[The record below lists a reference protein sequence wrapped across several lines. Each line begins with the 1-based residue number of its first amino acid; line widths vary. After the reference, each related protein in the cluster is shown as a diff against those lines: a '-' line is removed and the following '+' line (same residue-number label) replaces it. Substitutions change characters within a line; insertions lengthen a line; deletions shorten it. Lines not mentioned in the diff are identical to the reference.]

1 MATFQRQSANYVEIA
16 GGFCSASIAL
26 QPSNGEGFGSKYVG
40 IAGADYEITTPAKE
54 SPSLPNYVEIAGAGY
69 GATP

>member
-26 QPSNGEGFGSKYVG
+26 QPSSGEEFSSK
-40 IAGADYEITTPAKE
+40 
-54 SPSLPNYVEIAGAGY
+54 YVEIAGAGY